1 MESYTGKKDGY
12 LFTIGEAAKAMGIT
26 RRIILNYEEKGL
38 ITPDVKSEV
47 DGRNGHRYYTM
58 DTLSR
63 MGAIRLLQNL
73 GLSLDEIIKYY
84 YNESDL
90 NVILGRLE
98 ELQAELNYQ
107 IERIRA
113 RTESQSNNQ
122 ILTLTFKAQKVYCET
137 CRSHSLPT
145 RFEDLRR
152 VLYEGLHQHQPNPFE
167 PNYFVEYPLDDLDQ
181 ITYCVPVARDSVG
194 DKIHT
199 LPALKGLGVYHHGPY
214 EGFAEQRE
222 RLVRY
227 AQEADI
233 PLAGTCRHLYLEGP
247 ALHLDS
253 TRYVTLIFL
262 PLAE

>member
-38 ITPDVKSEV
+38 ISPDVKSEV

-63 MGAIRLLQNL
+63 IGAIRLLQNL

-98 ELQAELNYQ
+98 ELQAELNHQ

-122 ILTLTFKAQKVYCET
+122 ILTLSFNAQKVYAET
-137 CRSHSLPT
+137 CHSHSLSD
-145 RFEDLRR
+145 RFQDLRR
-152 VLYEGLHQHQPNPFE
+152 ILYEGLHAYQSNPFE
-167 PNYFVEYPLDDLDQ
+167 PNYFVEYPLDDPDC
-181 ITYCVPVARDSVG
+181 ITYCVPVAKDSVG
-194 DKIHT
+194 EKIRA
-199 LPALKGLGVYHHGPY
+199 LPKLKGLGIYHHGSY
-214 EGFAEQRE
+214 EGFAEPRE

-227 AQEADI
+227 AREADI

-253 TRYVTLIFL
+253 ARYVTLIFL